1 MQDAASLFA
10 FCYPSPHHAP
20 ASPFGCAQYAPPHDG
35 PRARAPRHLHL
46 NPLRARVA
54 PDLLRALDRYPWT
67 GHSALLGTV
76 ARPWQCTREI
86 LARFGAKVGRARR
99 AYRDFVTAGVP
110 LGHRPEFQGGGLLRS
125 HGGWAAVAALRRGRE
140 AYLADERIL
149 GSSECRTGGG
159 RTYWAWAP
167 PRSIK
172 PPNAAAS
179 RPASGIA
186 VRLTDVLCLLLWR
199 LKYESP
205 VPPAAP
211 PAPRRL

>member
-1 MQDAASLFA
+1 MFA
-10 FCYPSPHHAP
+10 FCYLSSRHAP
-20 ASPFGCAQYAPPHDG
+20 ASPLGCAQYAPPCDDAG
-35 PRARAPRHLHL
+35 ARAPRRLHL

-54 PDLLRALDRYPWT
+54 PDLRALDRYPWT

-76 ARPWQCTREI
+76 ARPWQSMREI

-159 RTYWAWAP
+159 RPTGRGHP
-167 PRSIK
+167 LGLQGRPTRPRH
-172 PPNAAAS
+172 
-179 RPASGIA
+179 
-186 VRLTDVLCLLLWR
+186 
-199 LKYESP
+199 
-205 VPPAAP
+205 VPPVGSTGP
-211 PAPRRL
+211 SGKRIMQQLPLYSR